1 MYFSDDEDSNDETL
15 DSHTLV
21 AEENDRL
28 GYNDAAQYDDD
39 QARLDFRNR
48 WKQLT
53 NNWNMATYS
62 HSHLA
67 RVSKD
72 VGRFPSTEMLDAGK
86 ARELGEEKVLF
97 SNRQNH
103 SFYSE
108 IIQFVDC
115 CTFK

>member
-1 MYFSDDEDSNDETL
+1 MYVSDHEDSNDETL

-21 AEENDRL
+21 AEENDIL

-39 QARLDFRNR
+39 QARLDFRNTL
-48 WKQLT
+48 KHLS

-72 VGRFPSTEMLDAGK
+72 VGRLPSTEMFDAGR
-86 ARELGEEKVLF
+86 ARELGEESALF
-97 SNRQNH
+97 SKRHNH
-103 SFYSE
+103 SGFLK